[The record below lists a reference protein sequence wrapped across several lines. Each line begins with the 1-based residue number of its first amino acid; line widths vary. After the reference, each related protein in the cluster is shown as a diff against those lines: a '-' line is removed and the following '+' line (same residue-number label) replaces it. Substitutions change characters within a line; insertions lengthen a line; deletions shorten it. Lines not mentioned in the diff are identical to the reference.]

1 MSRHTSCSRSLLR
14 PVLFLALAACGLLA
28 TSCGGMSASAPVAP
42 KWDSK
47 SVATSLSSVPFTP
60 VIINSNL
67 GKGPSRVALA
77 LLKRDQTLILEGT
90 VTARIFRIDNEPEK
104 HPDAGT
110 LLGSYEMTARTVD
123 IADEH
128 QNGRTM
134 HLDSDAN
141 GRVLVKVALR
151 DPSHEAPAAPRHEGS
166 LTTVF
171 TTNVDFNE
179 AGLWGAQ
186 LQVKTGNKTYRNLLI
201 TFAVLE
207 RTSEPSIGDQAP
219 RTKQKL
225 AKDVANLSEID
236 SSRTTRPEFHNI
248 AVADAIASGKPSL
261 VAFVTPAFCQT
272 RFCGPVMETVVVP
285 AYQQY
290 KDRVHVIHIEPVDL
304 AQAQKGTLVAGREF
318 DEWKLR
324 SEPFIFVVNGQGVVT
339 AKFEGIIDLAEV
351 KQALDAALA
360 GK

>member
-1 MSRHTSCSRSLLR
+1 MSRHTSPSRSLLR
-14 PVLFLALAACGLLA
+14 PALFLALTALSLLA
-28 TSCGGMSASAPVAP
+28 TSCGALPASAPVAP
-42 KWDSK
+42 KWDSR
-47 SVATSLSSVPFTP
+47 SVAASLTNVPFTP

-77 LLKRDQTLILEGT
+77 LLKRDQTLVLEGK
-90 VTARIFRIDNEPEK
+90 VTARIFRLDNEPEK
-104 HPDAGT
+104 HPDAGV
-110 LLGSYEMTARTVD
+110 LLGAYDMTSRTIDV
-123 IADEH
+123 AAEH
-128 QNGRTM
+128 EGGRTM
-134 HLDSDAN
+134 RLDIDAN
-141 GRVLVKVALR
+141 GRALVEVALV
-151 DPSHEAPAAPRHEGS
+151 DPSRETPAPPSHDGA
-166 LTTVF
+166 LTTIF
-171 TTNVDFNE
+171 TTNVDFNQ

-186 LQVKTGNKTYRNLLI
+186 LRVKTGNKTYDNLLV

-225 AKDVANLSEID
+225 AKDVANLAEID
-236 SSRTTRPEFHNI
+236 SSKTTHPELHNI
-248 AVADAIASGKPSL
+248 TVADAIASGKPSL

-272 RFCGPVMETVVVP
+272 RFCGPVMDTVVVP

-304 AQAQKGTLVAGREF
+304 AFARKGTLVAGREF
-318 DEWKLR
+318 EEWKLR
-324 SEPFIFVVNGQGVVT
+324 SEPFIFVVNGQGAVT
-339 AKFEGIIDLAEV
+339 AKFEGVIDFAEV